1 MDEKNSL
8 YKDINY
14 SNKLNII
21 QKSLGISKYI
31 KNMSSMQS
39 SIYNLGLADSG
50 LKYISSIQK
59 SLGISEYIKNMSSM
73 QSSIY
78 NLSFADSG
86 LKYTSNI
93 QKSLGISKYIKNMSS
108 MQSSIYNL
116 GLADSGLKYISSIQ
130 KSLGISEYIK
140 NMSSMQASIYNL
152 VLADSRLKYISSMQK
167 SLGINKTIKNV
178 SKLQNFLEKQKIV
191 REKYL
196 NELKNENIT
205 INNDGSICVD
215 SGIITKQEIEEKV
228 DKCIEDIVD
237 KSNDYENWETKLYSQ
252 FKEEEKKHPILVK
265 IVAFMI
271 SIMIAFVI
279 NDYLSRISQ
288 KDYKRSNDVF
298 IVKNIKKEFKY
309 ESFDS
314 ETLKKYRIVSHNG
327 LIIKSDCSMK
337 SSTISKLDV
346 GKVVKIVYKN
356 KNWTLIEWECED
368 GNTNIGWTL
377 TRYLARIKK

>member
-14 SNKLNII
+14 SNKLNTI

-39 SIYNLGLADSG
+39 SIYNLAIADSG
-50 LKYISSIQK
+50 LKYV
-59 SLGISEYIKNMSSM
+59 
-73 QSSIY
+73 
-78 NLSFADSG
+78 
-86 LKYTSNI
+86 SNI
-93 QKSLGISKYIKNMSS
+93 QKSLGISKYIKDMSS
-108 MQSSIYNL
+108 IQSSIYNL
-116 GLADSGLKYISSIQ
+116 ALADSSLKYVSNIQ
-130 KSLGISEYIK
+130 KSLGISKYIK
-140 NMSSMQASIYNL
+140 DMSSAQSSIYNL
-152 VLADSRLKYISSMQK
+152 VLADSGLKCISSIQK

-265 IVAFMI
+265 IVIFMV
-271 SIMIAFVI
+271 SIMITFAL
-279 NDYLSRISQ
+279 NDCFTRISQ
-288 KDYKRSNDVF
+288 KYYKRSNDVF

-309 ESFDS
+309 QSFDS
-314 ETLKKYRIVSHNG
+314 ETLKKYRIVSYNG

-337 SSTISKLDV
+337 SNTIAKLDV
-346 GKVVKIVYKN
+346 GKVVEILYKN

-368 GNTNIGWTL
+368 GNTNTGWTL